1 MYHIL
6 LYANIPYITI
16 SLCYLIT
23 QADDWKGHP
32 NPIHE
37 HCHVFGLLHSSASP
51 WGGFQTQVAKK
62 GARLEQEGGFFKKS
76 NSSAY
81 LGLT

>member
-1 MYHIL
+1 ML
-6 LYANIPYITI
+6 
-16 SLCYLIT
+16 S

-37 HCHVFGLLHSSASP
+37 HCHVFGLLHSAASP